1 MNLGSERTRASV
13 LLFLMPLFFSSNIVI
28 GRAVVGEVP
37 PFTLAFFRWALAA
50 AIVIPI
56 AWAGLVAARTVWRQV
71 SPKLLLLGF
80 LGMWICGAVVY
91 LSLQVTTATNATLIY
106 TTSPVFVILI
116 EALFRGRRIGAAE
129 LIGIPLAVAGVAVIV
144 TKGDL
149 ATLFALSFNLGDLG
163 ILVCAL
169 AWAVYSVVLKDG
181 ALKGLPTMPL
191 FAMIATSGALVL
203 LPFMVVESAMIGGLP
218 TSAKAWAAILALA
231 TVSSV
236 MAFSSY
242 QYGVKVFGPTI
253 TSIML
258 YVMPVY
264 GVGLAI
270 VFLGEAFQAYH
281 LAGMALVLA
290 GVVLA
295 TFPRDLLAKLS
306 MRGSQP
312 AE

>member
-1 MNLGSERTRASV
+1 VNLASERTRAAV

-56 AWAGLVAARTVWRQV
+56 AWSGIVAARAVWRAV
-71 SPKLLLLGF
+71 SPKLFLLGF

-116 EALFRGRRIGAAE
+116 EAVFRGRKIGVPEAV
-129 LIGIPLAVAGVAVIV
+129 GIPLAVAGVAVIV
-144 TKGDL
+144 TRGDPSAL
-149 ATLFALSFNLGDLG
+149 LALSFNLGDLG
-163 ILVCAL
+163 ILICAL

-191 FAMIATSGALVL
+191 FAMIAASGALVL
-203 LPFMVVESAMIGGLP
+203 FPFMMVETAIVGGMP
-218 TSAKAWAAILALA
+218 TSAKAWIAILALA

-236 MAFSSY
+236 LAFSSY

-258 YVMPVY
+258 YVMPIY

-270 VFLGEAFQAYH
+270 LFLGEALRGYH
-281 LAGMALVLA
+281 LAGMALVLL

-295 TFPRDLLAKLS
+295 TFPRDLLAKLLGRS
-306 MRGSQP
+306 RQP

>member
-1 MNLGSERTRASV
+1 MSSERTRGAI

-28 GRAVVGEVP
+28 GRAVIADVP
-37 PFTLAFFRWALAA
+37 PFTLAFFRWALAS
-50 AIVIPI
+50 AIVLPI
-56 AWAGLVAARTVWRQV
+56 AWAGISAARSVWRRA
-71 SPKLLLLGF
+71 SPQLFLLGF

-116 EALFRGRRIGAAE
+116 EAAFRGRRTGWPE
-129 LIGIPLAVAGVAVIV
+129 LVGIPLAVAGVAVIV
-144 TKGDL
+144 TKGDA
-149 ATLFALSFNLGDLG
+149 ATLLALSFNLGDLG
-163 ILVCAL
+163 ILICAL
-169 AWAVYSVVLKDG
+169 AWAVYTVVLKDQVF
-181 ALKGLPTMPL
+181 KGLGTMPL
-191 FAMIATSGALVL
+191 FAMIATCGALVL
-203 LPFMVVESAMIGGLP
+203 LPFMLVESALIGGFP
-218 TSAKAWAAILALA
+218 MSARAWVAILALA

-236 MAFSSY
+236 LAFSSY

-253 TSIML
+253 TSIVL

-270 VFLGEAFQAYH
+270 LVLGEAFRTYH
-281 LAGMALVLA
+281 LAGMGLVLV

-295 TFPRDLLAKLS
+295 TFPRDLAARILP
-306 MRGSQP
+306 RNRQP